1 MPVESAADRAALFSA
16 DDFGEAAL
24 YTPPGGGVAVPCT
37 ILYDRGRGANPDYEI
52 PLDDRGGGMR
62 AAIARQRATIN
73 ADDVAVVATGGTLVP
88 GTIVN
93 GLFVPGPD
101 TLKIVGRPNLEE
113 TGAIWTVD
121 LQKL

>member
-88 GTIVN
+88 GTMVKA
-93 GLFVPGPD
+93 LVAAALPGATVLGFD
-101 TLKIVGRPNLEE
+101 ADAERPARIDEG
-113 TGAIWTVD
+113 GA
-121 LQKL
+121 